1 MPKILDL
8 STTLATFGFDP
19 RPPQI
24 VYWEH
29 RENARYY
36 CRSSNVPL
44 SAFPDQMALAVE
56 EVHAITHTGTH
67 LDAPWHFGPTAEG
80 KPAKTIDEVPLE
92 WCFGD
97 GVLLDFRHKKAGEV
111 ITKDDLQAELDRI
124 AYTIKPGDIPLIM
137 VLGGDLYLKDHN
149 YPSLGAG
156 LDGEAVLWL
165 LDVGVKVMG
174 TDAWSLD
181 VPLSIMA
188 REYREGKREHI
199 WPAHFAGR
207 IREYCHIE
215 KLANLDQLPAPF
227 GFKVACFPVKI
238 ARASAAWCRAVAILE
253 D

>member
-97 GVLLDFRHKKAGEV
+97 GVLLDFRHKKTGEV
-111 ITKDDLQAELDRI
+111 ITKDDLEAELDRI
-124 AYTIKPGDIPLIM
+124 AYTIKPGNIPLIM

-165 LDVGVKVMG
+165 LDEGVKVMG

-188 REYREGKREHI
+188 RSIGK
-199 WPAHFAGR
+199 A
-207 IREYCHIE
+207 
-215 KLANLDQLPAPF
+215 
-227 GFKVACFPVKI
+227 
-238 ARASAAWCRAVAILE
+238 ARAHLACAFCRQDSGVLPHRETGQSGPTTCAFRLQGCLFPCENSQSQCCLVQSCGDPE